1 VDQTEVVTTSSS
13 QSSSISNVLFIRS
26 ARGLLAEVQA
36 HGRSGIEALG
46 GLGHYLEALACIAE
60 QCHIVSIPRI
70 LELLHG
76 FQELLLARMVTSN
89 QAGLLRLTSHRRRR
103 GNSLHWLLHSGWVSG
118 ISLALVLSSYGPT
131 GWGRRSAGT
140 AFGGSWI
147 IVHSPHVVTEVP
159 VARKA
164 IPWGAA
170 LTALIRAQVWF
181 VAMSMHSVGFT
192 LMPKEAGCG
201 RETGV
206 LTFLAPVGF
215 QMRVHEFA
223 NRDNAVSVVDGD
235 RGMGKFHTR
244 SYT

>member
-1 VDQTEVVTTSSS
+1 MDQTEVVTTPSS
-13 QSSSISNVLFIRS
+13 QSSSFSIVLSVPS
-26 ARGLLAEVQA
+26 ARGFLAQVQA
-36 HGRSGIEALG
+36 RGRSGIEALG
-46 GLGHYLEALACIAE
+46 GLGHYLETIACIAE

-76 FQELLLARMVTSN
+76 FQELLLARMVTRN
-89 QAGLLRLTSHRRRR
+89 QAGLLRLTSRRRRR
-103 GNSLHWLLHSGWVSG
+103 GNSLHWLLSGWFSG

-131 GWGRRSAGT
+131 GWGRRSAGA

-164 IPWGAA
+164 IPRGAA

-201 RETGV
+201 RETRV

-223 NRDNAVSVVDGD
+223 NRDDAVSVVDGN
-235 RGMGKFHTR
+235 REMGKFHTR
-244 SYT
+244 NYT